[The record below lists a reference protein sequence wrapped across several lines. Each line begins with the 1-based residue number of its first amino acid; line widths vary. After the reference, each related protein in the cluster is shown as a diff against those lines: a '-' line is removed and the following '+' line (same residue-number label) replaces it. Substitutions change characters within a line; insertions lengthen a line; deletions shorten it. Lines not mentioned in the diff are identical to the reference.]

1 MGRERVV
8 ERLQLVRS
16 GREVEVVREGGER
29 KRRAEGSGKAMMRT
43 KPAVS
48 GSGESRRATYVLR
61 GRNLFTRTEVMFIRA
76 CGGYAGQ

>member
-16 GREVEVVREGGER
+16 GREVEVVREGER
-29 KRRAEGSGKAMMRT
+29 KRRAEGSGKATMGT